1 MSLVNLIREYA
12 AYNAW
17 ANEKL
22 VNYLLTKPK
31 ELLTITTAS
40 SYCSIIRTLGHV
52 LDSQDFWVAVIKQQE
67 FVDRQEEELNNMD
80 AVLNPLI
87 DQSIKMN
94 EFVNSFS
101 EEHLCRKIKTPWIEE
116 EKPVYEVLQHAF
128 NHSTY
133 HRGQVITM
141 GRQLGFEDGVM
152 TDFYEYLKVKS
163 G

>member
-1 MSLVNLIREYA
+1 
-12 AYNAW
+12 
-17 ANEKL
+17 
-22 VNYLLTKPK
+22 
-31 ELLTITTAS
+31 
-40 SYCSIIRTLGHV
+40 
-52 LDSQDFWVAVIKQQE
+52 
-67 FVDRQEEELNNMD
+67 
-80 AVLNPLI
+80 
-87 DQSIKMN
+87 MN